1 MPKVVGLRVF
11 QGITGSAGQ
20 PAALAKGLR
29 QYGVDARSVIIGD
42 NHFSYDADDSVN
54 CSLADWVSI
63 GRYLAE
69 IIDNYDVFHLHM
81 RPFFYWNSNEFYFPA
96 LLDLILLKAAGKRVC
111 FHFRGSEVRKPSLF
125 RATNRFHYADE
136 DPDRLF
142 KKFNES
148 SQEAYI
154 NYISAI
160 ADRVFVTDPELQSY
174 VPGSIVIPRCV
185 QLPEAVEARPLRGE
199 NPVVLH
205 APSRRGVKGTDFVL
219 AAVDQLKREGH
230 AFEFRLI
237 EGRSN
242 AEALSAISD
251 ADILVDQLRIG
262 WYGVLAVEGFA
273 LGRAVISYI
282 RPDLIHTLGAEPLP
296 LANAD
301 PETIANVL
309 RQHITQ
315 REVRE
320 QVARA
325 GQKWFGQTH
334 SAEAVIPLLMSHYRD
349 IMQAPK
355 PVDARIVQLLLEHQA
370 NLRSGLGWRS
380 ALPPAFLENITKFKY
395 VNKND
400 GMAAAVRSTVRFLS
414 RKLSK

>member
-1 MPKVVGLRVF
+1 MVRLRVF

-29 QYGVDARSVIIGD
+29 QYGVDARSIIIGD
-42 NHFSYDADDSVN
+42 NHFSYAADDVIN
-54 CSLADWVSI
+54 CSLSDWVSI

-69 IIDNYDVFHLHM
+69 IVDSYDIFHLHM
-81 RPFFYWNSNEFYFPA
+81 RPFFYWNPNEFYFPA
-96 LLDLILLKAAGKRVC
+96 LLDLVLLKAAGKRVC

-174 VPGSIVIPRCV
+174 VPGSIVIPRYV
-185 QLPEAVEARPLRGE
+185 QPPETVKARPLRGE

-219 AAVDQLKREGH
+219 AAVEQLKREGH

-242 AEALSAISD
+242 AEALSAIAD
-251 ADILVDQLRIG
+251 ADILIDQLRIG

-273 LGRAVISYI
+273 LGRTVISYI
-282 RPDLIHTLGAEPLP
+282 RPDLIHTFGADPLP

-301 PETIANVL
+301 PETIIDVL

-315 REVRE
+315 RHSRE
-320 QVARA
+320 QMARA
-325 GQKWFGQTH
+325 GREWFEQTH
-334 SAEAVIPLLMSHYRD
+334 SAEAVMPLLVSHYQD
-349 IMQAPK
+349 MMLAPK
-355 PVDARIVQLLLEHQA
+355 PVDARTVQRLLEYQA
-370 NLRSGLGWRS
+370 SLRSGSGWLS
-380 ALPPAFLENITKFKY
+380 ILPPALLENVTKFKY

-400 GMAAAVRSTVRFLS
+400 GMAAAVRSMVRFLS
-414 RKLSK
+414 RKLFK